1 MSRTELPETVL
12 KRRALVYVR
21 QSTSAQVQDNIE
33 SQRRQYALAELARTY
48 GFREVVTI
56 DDDLGRSASGLVSRP
71 GFDALVAQICQGEVG
86 AVFCLE
92 ASRLARNGRE
102 WHHLLELC
110 GLVGARV
117 IDSDGAYDPSVPND
131 RLLLGLK
138 GTLSEFELTLM
149 RQRLVEGAQA
159 KARRGE
165 YRVGV
170 PVGYLWEH
178 KTAPEMDPDRR
189 VQEVIRTLF
198 RLFERFESARQVH
211 QHMCREG
218 MLFPRPS
225 DGKRAGAPYRWGA
238 PAYRN
243 IISVL
248 QNPFYAGAYA
258 YGKSTA
264 RTTLVEGRLTKSYG
278 HSLPMERWSVL
289 LRDHHAGYIRWVDFE
304 RNQERLRR
312 NAHRRP
318 AGGAKAG
325 RGGQALL
332 AGLLRCRRCGR
343 MLFVL
348 YTGHAPRHPRYACR
362 RGHEAHGTA
371 PCISFG
377 ASRPD
382 DLVANEVLQA
392 VAPVAV
398 EAAIAAMNLAQQ
410 QQAERRRALEME
422 TEQARYE
429 ARLAQRRYEAV
440 DPDNRLVAAE
450 LEARW
455 NAALAQ
461 LRSCEQRVNESG
473 ESAVEVPDRE
483 ELLRLAGDLRAAW
496 HSPRADA
503 AIKQRLVR
511 ALVQEILVD
520 VDEAT
525 REVVLVI
532 HWRGGQ
538 HSEVR
543 ARKPSTGEHRR
554 RASAAADALIRERAG
569 TQSDEEIAAA
579 LNREGHRTGHGLP
592 WTEGRVTSYRRTA
605 RICGYAP
612 ARGDGDWLT
621 MRDAAAALG
630 VPSQVIR
637 GFIQRG
643 VLPAKQVMPDA
654 PWQIR
659 AEDLQ
664 TPAVREAVRTR
675 RTSPRAAAPKHRRRG
690 ERTPTTSR
698 RGDAQ

>member
-1 MSRTELPETVL
+1 MSRIELPEAVL
-12 KRRALVYVR
+12 QRRAIVYVR
-21 QSTSAQVQDNIE
+21 QSTGAQVQDNLE
-33 SQRRQYALAELARTY
+33 SQRRQYGLADLARTY

-56 DDDLGRSASGLVSRP
+56 DDDLGRSASGLVARP
-71 GFDALVAQICQGEVG
+71 GFDALVAQLCQGTVG

-102 WHHLLELC
+102 WHHLLEMC

-117 IDSDGAYDPSVPND
+117 IDAEGAYDPSVPND

-149 RQRLVEGAQA
+149 RRRLVEGAQA

-165 YRVGV
+165 YRIGV
-170 PVGYLWEH
+170 PVGYLWSSD
-178 KTAPEMDPDRR
+178 TGLEMDPDRR
-189 VQEVIRTLF
+189 VQETLRTVF
-198 RLFERFESARQVH
+198 RLFERFESARRVH
-211 QHMCREG
+211 LHMCRERL
-218 MLFPRPS
+218 LFPRPS
-225 DGKRAGAPYRWGA
+225 DGKRADAPRRWML
-238 PAYRN
+238 PTYRN

-264 RTTLVEGRLTKSYG
+264 RTSLVEGRLTKSYG
-278 HSLPMERWSVL
+278 HSRPMEEWTVL
-289 LRDHHAGYIRWVDFE
+289 LRDHHPGYISWVDFE

-312 NAHRRP
+312 NAYRRP
-318 AGGAKAG
+318 AGGAKVG

-343 MLFVL
+343 MLHVL
-348 YTGHAPRHPRYACR
+348 YTGGGPRRPRYVCR
-362 RGHEAHGTA
+362 RGEAQGTA
-371 PCISFG
+371 PCLSFG
-377 ASRPD
+377 ASKPD
-382 DLVANEVLQA
+382 DLVATEVLQA

-398 EAAIAAMNLAQQ
+398 EAAIAAMGLAQQ
-410 QQAERRRALEME
+410 QQAERRRALELE

-429 ARLAQRRYEAV
+429 VRLAQRRYEAV

-461 LRSCEQRVNESG
+461 LRACEQRAAQSG
-473 ESAVEVPDRE
+473 AAPEAVTDRE
-483 ELLRLAGDLRAAW
+483 ALLRLAGDLRAAW
-496 HSPRADA
+496 HAPRADA

-511 ALVQEILVD
+511 ALIEEILVD
-520 VDEAT
+520 VDEAS
-525 REVVLVI
+525 RELRFLI

-554 RASAAADALIRERAG
+554 RASAAVDAQIRAMAG
-569 TQSDEEIAAA
+569 TQSDEEMAAA
-579 LNREGHRTGHGLP
+579 LNHDGHRTGQGLP
-592 WTEGRVTSYRRTA
+592 WTERRVASYRRTA
-605 RICGYAP
+605 RIPAYAP
-612 ARGDGDWLT
+612 ARGDGGWLT
-621 MRDAAAALG
+621 MRDAAGALG

-637 GFIQRG
+637 SLIQRQ

-659 AEDLQ
+659 VEDLQ
-664 TPAVREAVRTR
+664 TPAVRKALRTR
-675 RTSPRAAAPKHRRRG
+675 RTSPRAATKSRRRG
-690 ERTPTTSR
+690 DRKSTTRR
-698 RGDAQ
+698 RGNAQ